1 VTGWMTVIK
10 RVLVHS

>member
-1 VTGWMTVIK
+1 MTVIK